1 MNRLQEII
9 TGLLCLVIYVALWER
24 TLRSRRNDRCL
35 PIANPCKAFK
45 SLFLNYFHFY
55 FSSLQSNGQYPRL
68 VQKVSGFFA
77 SLTSFFP
84 TFCKSNG
91 RKARTDAVRAGVY
104 SVYNEQKDA
113 NLKPL
118 FFVFNPDLLLRLIC
132 NPKVA
137 FVVFLF
143 FAGNVIG
150 ATISSTRIGGN
161 WSNSITWVGG
171 VVPGTG
177 DEVTIADGAIV
188 TIDTDVQALG
198 SLTIGRLSSGILQ
211 FEAETARTITVTGIL
226 VIKRGSVF
234 RSAPA
239 ESISMITTHSLV
251 VGGSIINNGTIDFS
265 AIAGIGGTTDNAS
278 GAGITF
284 TGTSNATFDCTSAS
298 LTNLRH
304 PNGIILDKGTSASSV
319 LSFFPGKTF
328 QVLAD
333 GTQDAKGFLSIL
345 NGTFNI
351 IGSNRFNNPVFDA
364 DGSYTIPATGGFW
377 LGNQNATVT
386 GMEGIVTIL
395 GELKIS
401 NGTYNV
407 GISGKNLSGLLNYGQ
422 FRMSG
427 GNLSVAGKLTI
438 EEGGFTISGG
448 KINLVSKGYSAD
460 HEPTFNISPQASLQ
474 ISGTPVIAIE
484 DPGSDKAPFDDIRI
498 LEGSGRK
505 SIKGGI
511 FRMGTA
517 TTQAASTFFVNSE
530 VKIFEISAFDEC
542 TIRMVDT
549 SKDPSKNI
557 GNAFVSIVDFENGTL
572 AFTAPENKTVTCNED
587 IPTPYTFLQSFIDA
601 GGKAF
606 RNCTLIPSSFKLLEQ
621 TQSGS
626 DCPYT
631 LTRTYQVNDIFGSTG
646 TAKHLIFVE
655 AEAEIAIAPVLRLK
669 SAMGIM
675 GSSTYTSAGTTIWT
689 CPAGVTSITVECWGG
704 GGGTR
709 SDNTNSRGGGGGGAY
724 ARSTFNVIPGQNYNV
739 IVGAGGATSETAATR
754 LGGDSYFDTGANVI
768 AKGGT
773 GGANNGGAG
782 GTAAASTATG
792 TNTAKYSGGTGGDNN
807 NNNGGGGGGGSA
819 FNVASGNNGT
829 TGGDPNG
836 GVGGTGTGN
845 GGNGGNDSNGQR
857 NGQDGSIPG
866 GGGGGLANDNGSN
879 VGVGG
884 TGATGQII
892 ISWADVGYCMGNA
905 ILQTNTGV
913 NNANNARFAPD
924 NSGAELYETNDLLD
938 LELTTGDLLTAG
950 GTVDV
955 RWRRSSTS
963 NTIIRVWISADGSSW
978 TLVGDYTNINP
989 QNAWLTQSLP
999 LSINTRYIRFRSE
1012 NGYDL
1017 QIDAVSFNTP
1027 CAPPC
1032 TLPQGSI
1039 TGNGPFCTTGA
1050 GQLTWTA
1057 TAGTGPYT
1065 VVYNDGTANRTANN
1079 VTNGTAFVTFT
1090 TPVTSTTTYTL
1101 VSVTDAGG
1109 CVRSS
1114 GFTSGTVTITVNA
1127 VSTIALTSGTQD
1139 QTVCAGTAIT
1149 STVYTFGGSATNAS
1163 VSGLPAGLASAVNA
1177 GAKTVTI
1184 SGTPTA
1190 SGTYTITTSGHT
1202 APCTA
1207 ATISGTIIVNPSTGP
1222 TTFTAGAITKCQDA
1236 ADETYTATAANSTSI
1251 VYSVLPAAAGT
1262 INASTGVMNWDAAF
1276 TGSATITAT
1285 STGLCGTTNIDRIVT
1300 VNPTTG
1306 TTTITSG
1313 SATVCQD
1320 TADETYIA
1328 TAPNSTSISFSVS
1341 PGTAGVINASS
1352 GVMNW
1357 DAAFSGTATIT
1368 ATSTGLC
1375 GTTSDNLIVT
1385 VNPLTGPTTFTAGAI
1400 TVCQDA
1406 PDETYTAT
1414 AANSTS
1420 IAYSVFPAGAGTI
1433 NPVTGM
1439 MNWDAAFVGT
1449 ATITATSSGLCTTTS
1464 DTRSVTVNASIGATS
1479 FTAGATVFCQDAPDE
1494 TYTAIALNSISIAY
1508 TVSPAGAG
1516 TINPVTGVM
1525 NWDASFSGTI
1535 SITATATGLCGTS
1548 ADTRIVTVN
1557 PSTGTTTFTAGATV
1571 VCQDDANETYTATAA
1586 NSTSMGYSVLPAS
1599 SGTINPTSGVMD
1611 WDAVFSGTATITA
1624 TSSGLC
1630 GTTSA
1635 SQTVTVKPLV
1645 GTATPI
1651 TGSILVLPAT
1661 SGLGY
1666 SITPV
1671 ADATTYSWTV
1681 PTGWIIQSG
1690 QGTTSITVKSGTATQ
1705 DGNITVTS
1713 GNTCPAL
1720 VVSSTLAV
1728 QVDLNLII
1736 ITQPVDQTDCMGS
1749 SVVFSV
1755 VISGGGA
1762 PITYTWQRDTGTG
1775 FVAISGDP
1783 DISYPSDGMML
1794 VANIGSASNPNGA
1807 KYRVLI
1813 TDAVSGN
1820 VTSAIVTL
1828 TSNSV
1833 TGISPLDQTICEGQN
1848 VSFTAITVGS
1858 VPVAFQW
1865 KKYQSPGVWVDVTNA
1880 GSISG
1885 ATSATLTFTAA
1896 VPSDAGEY
1904 EVRVEFP
1911 ITQPNDNGGNPSTCF
1926 YTTTIKRTLAIDRI
1940 PTASAG
1946 GSQTICSD
1954 GTATVIGASSTN
1966 GTILWTHNGSGSL
1979 SGASTL
1985 TPTYTAAA
1993 GDAGNTVILTMT
2005 VSIVNV
2011 CAIQSA
2017 SATYTV
2023 HVDRLPTAT
2032 AGGSQTICYNG
2043 SATVSGAASTDGTII
2058 WTHNGSGSISGVNTL
2073 TPTYTTGAADAGNT
2087 VVLTMTVTSNNTC
2100 TPQTAAAIYTLT
2112 VNPAPQVTKPTD
2124 LFVCNGSFTTA
2135 INFAGTG
2142 TSYNWTNNNTA
2153 IGLAASG
2160 TGDIAAFVATNPGS
2174 APVLATITV
2183 TPTHTNGGLSCV
2195 GLPQTFTITVNPAGQ
2210 LNKPIDLVV
2219 CNNIATPAI
2228 NFTTTNSGGITTYS
2242 WTNDNTS
2249 IGLPI
2254 LGTGDIGSFSASNSG
2269 IVPKV
2274 SNIVVTPHFTNGGVT
2289 CDGPTQTFTITVNP
2303 TPVSTATPSS
2313 QILCSGDVTNIALTS
2328 TVVGTTFAWAI
2339 AVSPAGSITGGLAG
2353 SGTVIAQTLVNT
2365 TTDTATLT
2373 YTITPKAYGCDGIP
2387 VLVVITVNPKPV
2399 LSSLLNPASICSN
2412 SLFSY
2417 APTSATAGTTFTWT
2431 RAGNLG
2437 ITPLTGSGNDNP
2449 NETLVNIS
2457 SATINVTYVYT
2468 LSANGCTN
2476 IQNVVVPVLPE
2487 LTLSSALSTTTCSN
2501 SLFSYNPMSSLP
2513 VSFDWSRAAVAN
2525 ISNSAS
2531 SGTGA
2536 ISETLINTSAI
2547 PVVISYVYTLHFL
2560 TCTGTQAVQVTVK
2573 PSPSLTSSLTP
2584 PAICNNTA
2592 FSYTATS
2599 ATAPITYS
2607 WYRPIVAGISNAAG
2621 AAANNLI
2628 NETLINTTTNPISV
2642 RYEFTLRS
2650 SGCQNLQF
2658 VDVVVNPTPVLSST
2672 LTPAEICSGGTFNY
2686 SPASSTAGTIFNW
2699 TRAAVG
2705 GNPVASGT
2713 GNISE
2718 VLTAAANFSASYVF
2732 TLTAN
2737 GCTNTQNV
2745 VVVVNALPVI
2755 SVTPSSPTI
2764 CNGTGTAL
2772 TASGAATYV
2781 WSPATGLSAT
2791 TGATVTASP
2800 LVNTTY
2806 TVTGTH
2812 ANGCVNFT
2820 TVLVTV
2826 LPKPTITATAASP
2839 TICNGTS
2846 TTLTATGGVSYT
2858 WSPATGLSATT
2869 GNVVTASPT
2878 TTRTYTVTGTDA
2890 NGCTNTATVTV
2901 TVNPLPTVTINPA
2914 SASIC
2919 NGANTTLT
2927 ASGAVSYVWND
2938 GTSDISTDPAI
2949 TVNPSSTTIY
2959 TVSGSNANGCVNTRT
2974 VTVTIKLQPVLTN
2987 PNPSPAAICS
2997 NTRFSFS
3004 PASSVAGTTYSWNRA
3019 AITGINAG
3027 ASGSGT
3033 GSISEILVNS
3043 TGADIP
3049 VTYVFTLSANGCT
3062 NPVTYNVVIV
3072 IVAAPVVTV
3081 NASTTAI
3088 CAGNSVTLTSSSNIV
3103 STPPAPLPS
3112 TYTFNSGSDGWTAGG
3127 TGGAAAWTRRQSVY
3141 NYNSNNYSSN
3151 DVSWFYFTNSQAYG
3165 AGSIETTLESP
3176 AFSTVGYTNLFLDFW
3191 HYYNDDA
3198 GSDYAY
3204 VEISTNNGTSY
3215 DSPVATYNS
3224 DLGNR
3229 NPFNQHPSINLSAY
3243 TGFSQV
3249 KIRFRYVAD
3258 NDRYWGIDNVSVT
3271 GTSTSSTT
3279 ISWTSSP
3286 AGFTSNVA
3294 NPPAVTPAVTTTYTA
3309 TYTDPSFPLCPGSNS
3324 VTVTIN
3330 PKPVMTSAN
3339 SASLCSGGTVSIPL
3353 ISDIPSTYTWV
3364 AAANGN
3370 VGGETT
3376 TIQTTGTLTDALTNA
3391 TNALQTVVYTVTPT
3405 AIATGCVGN
3414 PQTVNVVVNPIP
3426 VVNNIANIGPIC
3438 GGVAAAAI
3446 TFGSNVAGSIYD
3458 WTSTADVGFGTSGTG
3473 NIAAYTYANSTT
3485 AQLVA
3490 TFSVT
3495 ATANGCPGAAKTF
3508 TITVNPSPTPVI
3520 DADYCAVPSKIR
3532 LTVLGLSGANTFLW
3546 SNGMTGNP
3554 IDVDIADVYRVTVTN
3569 TFGCSA
3575 VAFSPIANEMAV
3587 NSDFTAG
3594 NTGFFSGYT
3603 YYADVAGNAEL
3614 VPDNGTNGY
3623 GVGTSGQNYHSN
3635 FWGFDHTNNSVGP
3648 RNFMLVNGHGNT
3660 IVIWREG
3667 PLTVVP
3673 GTKYYFS
3680 AYAIS
3685 LNTAGPY
3692 ANLQFSINGSTS
3704 GMTQTSTGVLPARPQ
3719 NNNPPFNWT
3728 RFYGNWVAPAGVTT
3742 ATIQIVDLESSAP
3755 GNDFGI
3761 DDISFGTLDPVTGT
3775 ISPSVGGPVCMS
3787 GNLNLLANK
3796 TSTKPP
3802 YTFDWTGPAGFTST
3816 DENPVIPNISSA
3828 NNGTY
3833 SLTFTDG
3840 YGCATLSG
3848 SVNVTVSA
3856 NPVCSIAGT
3865 TTTIPNATDIFTA
3878 PAGMTTYAWT
3888 VTGTGTI
3895 IGPTNLTTVSV
3906 KSGASCVASYT
3917 VSLTITNANGCT
3929 STCTQ
3934 VVDLNDTAGP
3944 VITGALSNQTIEDCS
3959 ATAAPAATTVAQLEA
3974 LPGGIIINDA
3984 FTPNALLAVT
3994 SSDVSVGACPI
4005 TVTRTYLISDACGN
4019 SGPFTQ
4025 TLFIQDSTPAV
4036 VTGTP
4041 TTSTIQGCTIAD
4053 VPVALTTV
4061 AAIEAL
4067 GGVTIADACTAKASL
4082 TVTSSDAFSGTC
4094 PIVVTRTYTIK
4105 DACLNAVNVIHT
4117 IQIMDS
4123 TLPNWDSV
4131 GGALNSTL
4139 QCSDGAGLIAAQAL
4153 TPGATDACSV
4163 VQTPEK
4169 TSGAFVPDGV
4179 CSLSGTYTNTWTVK
4193 DACGNSAATVYTQV
4207 ITIIDNAKPTWI
4219 TPGTLLNTYLECS
4232 DGAGI
4237 TAAQLLLPV
4246 ATDNCD
4252 LSLTA
4257 VKIAGPFVPGA
4268 APCTQAGTYTN
4279 TFTVTDDC
4287 GNISA
4292 LYTQIITLEDN
4303 TAPTV
4308 IAPPVA
4314 VISCSALPSTVLT
4327 GTATATD
4334 NCGGAA
4340 SVSYSDA
4347 PPVAGACAGT
4357 AKIVRTWTATDACGN
4372 SGSATQNIFTQDI
4385 TAPVINTPAQN
4396 TSVICDGAGNVAAR
4410 NAWLAAHAGAVATD
4424 DCGTVTW
4431 TNNFT
4436 ALATSCGSTTV
4447 TFTATD
4453 GCLNNST
4460 TQATFTITDN
4470 VPPVIGCPS
4479 AASGTTNLNECFSTA
4494 VVLGTPVVSDN
4505 CSPVGQIIITNNAPA
4520 NYPVGITIV
4529 TWTATD
4535 ACGNTSTCPQ
4545 TVTVTDNTQPP
4556 VIVCPANVVQTAAPN
4571 NCFLNN
4577 VVIPNPAY
4585 SDNCAVTKLIWTTTG
4600 ATILSSPLTGIQ
4612 FAGGQTFNVG
4622 VTTVTYTAAD
4632 AAGNSTSCSFTVTIL
4647 DLNPPTFT
4655 FGCPA
4660 SITVNTTA
4668 SQCNAVI
4675 NVPGPTYSDPCL
4687 ELVSL
4692 VHNSPYSANIGNAN
4706 GTYPVGTT
4714 TIIWTIT
4721 DTSGNTATCNQ
4732 TITVVDQNVPT
4743 ITCPADVVDLIING
4757 GCNKV
4762 GVIIPAPIL
4771 TNNCSIPVLS
4781 YSLVHPD
4788 GTTAAGLGSASG
4800 LTYPIGITT
4809 VTYKATAANGLFA
4822 TCTFTVWIKNLVA
4835 PQFSVTCP
4843 ADVALDADANQCSAL
4858 VAVPAPVIS
4867 NPCLEVYK
4875 QTWIMSGATSGTSPA
4890 TGVNYVSTQTFNIGI
4905 TTITWTVTD
4914 ASGNITSCTQKVTVT
4929 DTQKPVITVCPPNVT
4944 DFINVAACTMVSG
4957 LISAPTI
4964 TDNCPNPL
4972 LTYTR
4977 VFPNPSSVPNSDSG
4991 TGSVAGLAFP
5001 IGTTT
5006 VNYIAVDASGNQSQP
5021 CTFTVTIKNVANPLL
5036 TITCQSGAN
5045 QDIFVP
5051 VDLGLCTAD
5060 VMVLPPVIT
5069 NPCNELYTL
5078 SWVMSGMTTANSP
5091 VTGVNYVSTY
5101 TFNFG
5106 LTTITWTITD
5116 GSGNISHC
5124 TQTVTVTGTTPA
5136 LTCPGN
5142 ISGFADFMQQY
5153 KDIVVVPPP
5162 TYSVTCGV
5170 PTVTW
5175 AMVYPAGDPRPSPT
5189 FGSGDPSGINLVP
5202 SPGRFY
5208 LGVTTITYTVADING
5223 NLTSCTFTVTI
5234 LAKPDITCLGPVNYV
5249 ADPGKCWHT
5258 VLAGDVDN
5266 PGIPTL
5272 NAGSQPIVWTWTIT
5286 GPESPPLVTIG
5297 TFTGSIATPLPPK
5310 IGPYDFQ
5317 RGVSTI
5323 KWRAENPSGFSECTQ
5338 LVTVTENPPT
5348 FILPADLIHCVLSI
5362 QQAIYDPTNAVTDNY
5377 SPNRPDYYIFKAGS
5391 TELDLISFLSSN
5403 CCTIDKMIHW
5413 KIDFAGG
5420 VPASI
5425 SGNDQPS
5432 NYGSDI
5438 QFPGDGVTYLDLI
5451 HKITYTITDCNNN
5464 IIGIQP
5470 PPVNITIMPRPWLIK
5485 MP

>member
-1 MNRLQEII
+1 
-9 TGLLCLVIYVALWER
+9 
-24 TLRSRRNDRCL
+24 
-35 PIANPCKAFK
+35 
-45 SLFLNYFHFY
+45 
-55 FSSLQSNGQYPRL
+55 
-68 VQKVSGFFA
+68 
-77 SLTSFFP
+77 
-84 TFCKSNG
+84 
-91 RKARTDAVRAGVY
+91 
-104 SVYNEQKDA
+104 
-113 NLKPL
+113 
-118 FFVFNPDLLLRLIC
+118 
-132 NPKVA
+132 
-137 FVVFLF
+137 
-143 FAGNVIG
+143 
-150 ATISSTRIGGN
+150 
-161 WSNSITWVGG
+161 
-171 VVPGTG
+171 
-177 DEVTIADGAIV
+177 
-188 TIDTDVQALG
+188 
-198 SLTIGRLSSGILQ
+198 
-211 FEAETARTITVTGIL
+211 
-226 VIKRGSVF
+226 
-234 RSAPA
+234 
-239 ESISMITTHSLV
+239 
-251 VGGSIINNGTIDFS
+251 
-265 AIAGIGGTTDNAS
+265 
-278 GAGITF
+278 
-284 TGTSNATFDCTSAS
+284 
-298 LTNLRH
+298 
-304 PNGIILDKGTSASSV
+304 
-319 LSFFPGKTF
+319 
-328 QVLAD
+328 
-333 GTQDAKGFLSIL
+333 
-345 NGTFNI
+345 
-351 IGSNRFNNPVFDA
+351 
-364 DGSYTIPATGGFW
+364 
-377 LGNQNATVT
+377 
-386 GMEGIVTIL
+386 
-395 GELKIS
+395 
-401 NGTYNV
+401 
-407 GISGKNLSGLLNYGQ
+407 
-422 FRMSG
+422 
-427 GNLSVAGKLTI
+427 
-438 EEGGFTISGG
+438 
-448 KINLVSKGYSAD
+448 
-460 HEPTFNISPQASLQ
+460 
-474 ISGTPVIAIE
+474 
-484 DPGSDKAPFDDIRI
+484 
-498 LEGSGRK
+498 
-505 SIKGGI
+505 
-511 FRMGTA
+511 
-517 TTQAASTFFVNSE
+517 
-530 VKIFEISAFDEC
+530 
-542 TIRMVDT
+542 
-549 SKDPSKNI
+549 
-557 GNAFVSIVDFENGTL
+557 
-572 AFTAPENKTVTCNED
+572 
-587 IPTPYTFLQSFIDA
+587 
-601 GGKAF
+601 
-606 RNCTLIPSSFKLLEQ
+606 
-621 TQSGS
+621 
-626 DCPYT
+626 
-631 LTRTYQVNDIFGSTG
+631 
-646 TAKHLIFVE
+646 
-655 AEAEIAIAPVLRLK
+655 
-669 SAMGIM
+669 
-675 GSSTYTSAGTTIWT
+675 
-689 CPAGVTSITVECWGG
+689 
-704 GGGTR
+704 
-709 SDNTNSRGGGGGGAY
+709 
-724 ARSTFNVIPGQNYNV
+724 
-739 IVGAGGATSETAATR
+739 
-754 LGGDSYFDTGANVI
+754 
-768 AKGGT
+768 
-773 GGANNGGAG
+773 
-782 GTAAASTATG
+782 
-792 TNTAKYSGGTGGDNN
+792 
-807 NNNGGGGGGGSA
+807 
-819 FNVASGNNGT
+819 
-829 TGGDPNG
+829 
-836 GVGGTGTGN
+836 
-845 GGNGGNDSNGQR
+845 
-857 NGQDGSIPG
+857 
-866 GGGGGLANDNGSN
+866 
-879 VGVGG
+879 
-884 TGATGQII
+884 
-892 ISWADVGYCMGNA
+892 
-905 ILQTNTGV
+905 
-913 NNANNARFAPD
+913 
-924 NSGAELYETNDLLD
+924 
-938 LELTTGDLLTAG
+938 
-950 GTVDV
+950 
-955 RWRRSSTS
+955 
-963 NTIIRVWISADGSSW
+963 
-978 TLVGDYTNINP
+978 
-989 QNAWLTQSLP
+989 
-999 LSINTRYIRFRSE
+999 
-1012 NGYDL
+1012 
-1017 QIDAVSFNTP
+1017 
-1027 CAPPC
+1027 
-1032 TLPQGSI
+1032 
-1039 TGNGPFCTTGA
+1039 
-1050 GQLTWTA
+1050 
-1057 TAGTGPYT
+1057 
-1065 VVYNDGTANRTANN
+1065 
-1079 VTNGTAFVTFT
+1079 
-1090 TPVTSTTTYTL
+1090 
-1101 VSVTDAGG
+1101 
-1109 CVRSS
+1109 
-1114 GFTSGTVTITVNA
+1114 
-1127 VSTIALTSGTQD
+1127 
-1139 QTVCAGTAIT
+1139 
-1149 STVYTFGGSATNAS
+1149 
-1163 VSGLPAGLASAVNA
+1163 
-1177 GAKTVTI
+1177 
-1184 SGTPTA
+1184 
-1190 SGTYTITTSGHT
+1190 
-1202 APCTA
+1202 
-1207 ATISGTIIVNPSTGP
+1207 
-1222 TTFTAGAITKCQDA
+1222 
-1236 ADETYTATAANSTSI
+1236 
-1251 VYSVLPAAAGT
+1251 
-1262 INASTGVMNWDAAF
+1262 
-1276 TGSATITAT
+1276 
-1285 STGLCGTTNIDRIVT
+1285 
-1300 VNPTTG
+1300 
-1306 TTTITSG
+1306 
-1313 SATVCQD
+1313 
-1320 TADETYIA
+1320 
-1328 TAPNSTSISFSVS
+1328 
-1341 PGTAGVINASS
+1341 
-1352 GVMNW
+1352 
-1357 DAAFSGTATIT
+1357 
-1368 ATSTGLC
+1368 
-1375 GTTSDNLIVT
+1375 
-1385 VNPLTGPTTFTAGAI
+1385 
-1400 TVCQDA
+1400 
-1406 PDETYTAT
+1406 
-1414 AANSTS
+1414 
-1420 IAYSVFPAGAGTI
+1420 
-1433 NPVTGM
+1433 
-1439 MNWDAAFVGT
+1439 
-1449 ATITATSSGLCTTTS
+1449 
-1464 DTRSVTVNASIGATS
+1464 
-1479 FTAGATVFCQDAPDE
+1479 
-1494 TYTAIALNSISIAY
+1494 
-1508 TVSPAGAG
+1508 
-1516 TINPVTGVM
+1516 
-1525 NWDASFSGTI
+1525 
-1535 SITATATGLCGTS
+1535 
-1548 ADTRIVTVN
+1548 
-1557 PSTGTTTFTAGATV
+1557 
-1571 VCQDDANETYTATAA
+1571 
-1586 NSTSMGYSVLPAS
+1586 
-1599 SGTINPTSGVMD
+1599 
-1611 WDAVFSGTATITA
+1611 
-1624 TSSGLC
+1624 
-1630 GTTSA
+1630 
-1635 SQTVTVKPLV
+1635 
-1645 GTATPI
+1645 
-1651 TGSILVLPAT
+1651 
-1661 SGLGY
+1661 
-1666 SITPV
+1666 
-1671 ADATTYSWTV
+1671 
-1681 PTGWIIQSG
+1681 
-1690 QGTTSITVKSGTATQ
+1690 
-1705 DGNITVTS
+1705 
-1713 GNTCPAL
+1713 
-1720 VVSSTLAV
+1720 
-1728 QVDLNLII
+1728 
-1736 ITQPVDQTDCMGS
+1736 
-1749 SVVFSV
+1749 
-1755 VISGGGA
+1755 
-1762 PITYTWQRDTGTG
+1762 
-1775 FVAISGDP
+1775 
-1783 DISYPSDGMML
+1783 
-1794 VANIGSASNPNGA
+1794 
-1807 KYRVLI
+1807 
-1813 TDAVSGN
+1813 
-1820 VTSAIVTL
+1820 
-1828 TSNSV
+1828 
-1833 TGISPLDQTICEGQN
+1833 
-1848 VSFTAITVGS
+1848 
-1858 VPVAFQW
+1858 
-1865 KKYQSPGVWVDVTNA
+1865 
-1880 GSISG
+1880 
-1885 ATSATLTFTAA
+1885 
-1896 VPSDAGEY
+1896 
-1904 EVRVEFP
+1904 
-1911 ITQPNDNGGNPSTCF
+1911 
-1926 YTTTIKRTLAIDRI
+1926 
-1940 PTASAG
+1940 
-1946 GSQTICSD
+1946 
-1954 GTATVIGASSTN
+1954 
-1966 GTILWTHNGSGSL
+1966 
-1979 SGASTL
+1979 
-1985 TPTYTAAA
+1985 
-1993 GDAGNTVILTMT
+1993 
-2005 VSIVNV
+2005 
-2011 CAIQSA
+2011 
-2017 SATYTV
+2017 
-2023 HVDRLPTAT
+2023 
-2032 AGGSQTICYNG
+2032 
-2043 SATVSGAASTDGTII
+2043 
-2058 WTHNGSGSISGVNTL
+2058 
-2073 TPTYTTGAADAGNT
+2073 
-2087 VVLTMTVTSNNTC
+2087 
-2100 TPQTAAAIYTLT
+2100 
-2112 VNPAPQVTKPTD
+2112 
-2124 LFVCNGSFTTA
+2124 
-2135 INFAGTG
+2135 
-2142 TSYNWTNNNTA
+2142 
-2153 IGLAASG
+2153 
-2160 TGDIAAFVATNPGS
+2160 
-2174 APVLATITV
+2174 
-2183 TPTHTNGGLSCV
+2183 
-2195 GLPQTFTITVNPAGQ
+2195 
-2210 LNKPIDLVV
+2210 
-2219 CNNIATPAI
+2219 
-2228 NFTTTNSGGITTYS
+2228 
-2242 WTNDNTS
+2242 
-2249 IGLPI
+2249 
-2254 LGTGDIGSFSASNSG
+2254 
-2269 IVPKV
+2269 
-2274 SNIVVTPHFTNGGVT
+2274 
-2289 CDGPTQTFTITVNP
+2289 
-2303 TPVSTATPSS
+2303 
-2313 QILCSGDVTNIALTS
+2313 
-2328 TVVGTTFAWAI
+2328 
-2339 AVSPAGSITGGLAG
+2339 
-2353 SGTVIAQTLVNT
+2353 
-2365 TTDTATLT
+2365 
-2373 YTITPKAYGCDGIP
+2373 
-2387 VLVVITVNPKPV
+2387 
-2399 LSSLLNPASICSN
+2399 
-2412 SLFSY
+2412 
-2417 APTSATAGTTFTWT
+2417 
-2431 RAGNLG
+2431 
-2437 ITPLTGSGNDNP
+2437 
-2449 NETLVNIS
+2449 
-2457 SATINVTYVYT
+2457 
-2468 LSANGCTN
+2468 
-2476 IQNVVVPVLPE
+2476 
-2487 LTLSSALSTTTCSN
+2487 
-2501 SLFSYNPMSSLP
+2501 
-2513 VSFDWSRAAVAN
+2513 
-2525 ISNSAS
+2525 
-2531 SGTGA
+2531 
-2536 ISETLINTSAI
+2536 
-2547 PVVISYVYTLHFL
+2547 
-2560 TCTGTQAVQVTVK
+2560 
-2573 PSPSLTSSLTP
+2573 
-2584 PAICNNTA
+2584 
-2592 FSYTATS
+2592 
-2599 ATAPITYS
+2599 
-2607 WYRPIVAGISNAAG
+2607 
-2621 AAANNLI
+2621 
-2628 NETLINTTTNPISV
+2628 
-2642 RYEFTLRS
+2642 
-2650 SGCQNLQF
+2650 
-2658 VDVVVNPTPVLSST
+2658 
-2672 LTPAEICSGGTFNY
+2672 
-2686 SPASSTAGTIFNW
+2686 
-2699 TRAAVG
+2699 
-2705 GNPVASGT
+2705 
-2713 GNISE
+2713 
-2718 VLTAAANFSASYVF
+2718 
-2732 TLTAN
+2732 
-2737 GCTNTQNV
+2737 
-2745 VVVVNALPVI
+2745 
-2755 SVTPSSPTI
+2755 
-2764 CNGTGTAL
+2764 
-2772 TASGAATYV
+2772 
-2781 WSPATGLSAT
+2781 
-2791 TGATVTASP
+2791 
-2800 LVNTTY
+2800 
-2806 TVTGTH
+2806 
-2812 ANGCVNFT
+2812 
-2820 TVLVTV
+2820 
-2826 LPKPTITATAASP
+2826 
-2839 TICNGTS
+2839 
-2846 TTLTATGGVSYT
+2846 
-2858 WSPATGLSATT
+2858 
-2869 GNVVTASPT
+2869 
-2878 TTRTYTVTGTDA
+2878 
-2890 NGCTNTATVTV
+2890 
-2901 TVNPLPTVTINPA
+2901 
-2914 SASIC
+2914 
-2919 NGANTTLT
+2919 
-2927 ASGAVSYVWND
+2927 
-2938 GTSDISTDPAI
+2938 
-2949 TVNPSSTTIY
+2949 
-2959 TVSGSNANGCVNTRT
+2959 
-2974 VTVTIKLQPVLTN
+2974 
-2987 PNPSPAAICS
+2987 
-2997 NTRFSFS
+2997 
-3004 PASSVAGTTYSWNRA
+3004 
-3019 AITGINAG
+3019 
-3027 ASGSGT
+3027 
-3033 GSISEILVNS
+3033 
-3043 TGADIP
+3043 
-3049 VTYVFTLSANGCT
+3049 
-3062 NPVTYNVVIV
+3062 
-3072 IVAAPVVTV
+3072 
-3081 NASTTAI
+3081 
-3088 CAGNSVTLTSSSNIV
+3088 
-3103 STPPAPLPS
+3103 
-3112 TYTFNSGSDGWTAGG
+3112 
-3127 TGGAAAWTRRQSVY
+3127 
-3141 NYNSNNYSSN
+3141 
-3151 DVSWFYFTNSQAYG
+3151 
-3165 AGSIETTLESP
+3165 
-3176 AFSTVGYTNLFLDFW
+3176 
-3191 HYYNDDA
+3191 
-3198 GSDYAY
+3198 
-3204 VEISTNNGTSY
+3204 
-3215 DSPVATYNS
+3215 
-3224 DLGNR
+3224 
-3229 NPFNQHPSINLSAY
+3229 
-3243 TGFSQV
+3243 
-3249 KIRFRYVAD
+3249 
-3258 NDRYWGIDNVSVT
+3258 
-3271 GTSTSSTT
+3271 
-3279 ISWTSSP
+3279 
-3286 AGFTSNVA
+3286 
-3294 NPPAVTPAVTTTYTA
+3294 
-3309 TYTDPSFPLCPGSNS
+3309 
-3324 VTVTIN
+3324 
-3330 PKPVMTSAN
+3330 
-3339 SASLCSGGTVSIPL
+3339 
-3353 ISDIPSTYTWV
+3353 
-3364 AAANGN
+3364 
-3370 VGGETT
+3370 
-3376 TIQTTGTLTDALTNA
+3376 
-3391 TNALQTVVYTVTPT
+3391 
-3405 AIATGCVGN
+3405 
-3414 PQTVNVVVNPIP
+3414 
-3426 VVNNIANIGPIC
+3426 
-3438 GGVAAAAI
+3438 
-3446 TFGSNVAGSIYD
+3446 
-3458 WTSTADVGFGTSGTG
+3458 
-3473 NIAAYTYANSTT
+3473 
-3485 AQLVA
+3485 
-3490 TFSVT
+3490 
-3495 ATANGCPGAAKTF
+3495 
-3508 TITVNPSPTPVI
+3508 
-3520 DADYCAVPSKIR
+3520 
-3532 LTVLGLSGANTFLW
+3532 
-3546 SNGMTGNP
+3546 
-3554 IDVDIADVYRVTVTN
+3554 
-3569 TFGCSA
+3569 
-3575 VAFSPIANEMAV
+3575 
-3587 NSDFTAG
+3587 
-3594 NTGFFSGYT
+3594 
-3603 YYADVAGNAEL
+3603 
-3614 VPDNGTNGY
+3614 
-3623 GVGTSGQNYHSN
+3623 
-3635 FWGFDHTNNSVGP
+3635 
-3648 RNFMLVNGHGNT
+3648 
-3660 IVIWREG
+3660 
-3667 PLTVVP
+3667 
-3673 GTKYYFS
+3673 
-3680 AYAIS
+3680 
-3685 LNTAGPY
+3685 
-3692 ANLQFSINGSTS
+3692 
-3704 GMTQTSTGVLPARPQ
+3704 
-3719 NNNPPFNWT
+3719 
-3728 RFYGNWVAPAGVTT
+3728 
-3742 ATIQIVDLESSAP
+3742 
-3755 GNDFGI
+3755 
-3761 DDISFGTLDPVTGT
+3761 
-3775 ISPSVGGPVCMS
+3775 MS

-3944 VITGALSNQTIEDCS
+3944 VITGALSNQTIEGCS

-4436 ALATSCGSTTV
+4436 ALVTSCGSTTV

-5006 VNYIAVDASGNQSQP
+5006 VNYIAVDASGNQSLP

-5189 FGSGDPSGINLVP
+5189 FGSGDPSGINLLP
-5202 SPGRFY
+5202 SPDRFY

-5258 VLAGDVDN
+5258 VLAGDFDN

-5348 FILPADLIHCVLSI
+5348 FALPADLIHCVLSI